1 MVISVK
7 GVILIMDFK
16 MENIFENF
24 VFIQNFY
31 EEIKFKI
38 IVYFSYLISICR
50 VMYKVDMVNQRKQ
63 YLYKDIIKRCDM
75 ILIFDLEI

>member
-1 MVISVK
+1 MVISLK
-7 GVILIMDFK
+7 GVILIMDFE
-16 MENIFENF
+16 MENILENF
-24 VFIQNFY
+24 VFIQNFN

-50 VMYKVDMVNQRKQ
+50 VMYKVDKVNWRKQ